1 MALVNGNAPAGWP
14 AAAGFNALNGPGAAG
29 SGGSAGAG
37 PGAAGSVFRDVFG
50 QIFADA
56 NRQQLDAQRLN
67 EQLVT
72 GQVQDVA
79 QVMLAAQKAELSLQL
94 AIQVRNKLL
103 EAYQEIMRMQV

>member
-1 MALVNGNAPAGWP
+1 MAPVN
-14 AAAGFNALNGPGAAG
+14 
-29 SGGSAGAG
+29 GSAGAG
-37 PGAAGSVFRDVFG
+37 PAGASILNGLAGTASGGAAQGTPGSVFRDVFG
-50 QIFADA
+50 RVFADA
-56 NRQQLDAQRLN
+56 NRLQLDAQRLN

-72 GQVQDVA
+72 GGVQDVA

>member
-1 MALVNGNAPAGWP
+1 MASVN
-14 AAAGFNALNGPGAAG
+14 
-29 SGGSAGAG
+29 GSAGAG
-37 PGAAGSVFRDVFG
+37 PAGASVLNGLAGTASGGAVGGTAGSVFRDVFG
-50 QIFADA
+50 QVFADA

-72 GQVQDVA
+72 GGVQDVA